1 MVKKIRTTTE
11 WLEKK
16 ISVKPEIGLVLG
28 SGLGEFAEEIAISF
42 EIPYEEIPNFPKATV
57 SGHDGKLIF
66 GTIAGKHV
74 VAMKGRFH
82 YYEGYSQQ
90 EITFPIRVMKFLGVE
105 LLLLSNASGGMNPN
119 YIVGDIMIITD
130 HINLMGTNPLIGPNI
145 DGLGP
150 RFPDMGAVY
159 DRKLVDLAKA
169 TAREIQLDIKFGVY
183 AAVTGPV
190 YETPAEY
197 RYMYRIGADAVGM
210 STVPEAIVA
219 HHMGMKLFAVSV
231 ISDLG
236 IEGQIETITHEQVVE
251 AAKATEPKLATLL
264 LKMFEKL

>member
-1 MVKKIRTTTE
+1 MVKKIRATTE

-28 SGLGEFAEEIAISF
+28 SGLGEFAEEITVSI

-66 GTIAGKHV
+66 GTIAGKNV

-130 HINLMGTNPLIGPNI
+130 HINLMGINPLIGRNI
-145 DGLGP
+145 DELGP

-169 TAREIQLDIKFGVY
+169 TAREIQLDVKFGVY

-236 IEGQIETITHEQVVE
+236 IEGQIETITHEQVVA